1 VSCFS
6 PDLKLFLDS
15 LTISEREKLNLIL
28 NGSLDTPIPR
38 RQSGKILLLGT
49 ELAKLA
55 LRQGL
60 PVVICGG
67 DGKAALVQAA
77 EAIGPSDL
85 SLLREQSGRE
95 PTLVLSARRAR
106 ALGCSNQSTGAVVL
120 CPRGELDAATLST
133 MVDPLAPAGP
143 PPGLLS
149 AFEVAPTQPY
159 DRAAL
164 KLAKLVGL
172 LPAALVGRLDTA
184 PDDLPGWAAER
195 GMPLIAAEKVLAYE
209 HHASTTLRPVS
220 RAQVPLAVADAQL
233 IAFRSSTGSAD
244 HLAIIIGRPQRG
256 QPVLTR
262 LHSECFTGDLL
273 GSLRCDCG
281 DQLRGALAAMA
292 AAGGGVLLYLAQEG
306 RGIGLANKLR
316 AYALQDRGLDTIDAN
331 SALGFDP
338 DERFYWPAAEMLRQL
353 GFTKIRLMTNNP
365 DKLAALA
372 QYGITIVE
380 RVPLAFPSNAHNETY
395 LRTKAV
401 RSGHLLD
408 PSPGQKPLSP

>member
-1 VSCFS
+1 
-6 PDLKLFLDS
+6 
-15 LTISEREKLNLIL
+15 
-28 NGSLDTPIPR
+28 
-38 RQSGKILLLGT
+38 LLGT
-49 ELAKLA
+49 EVAKLA

-67 DGKAALVQAA
+67 SGEAALVQAA

-106 ALGCSNQSTGAVVL
+106 ALGCSDQSTGAVAL
-120 CPRGELDAATLST
+120 CPRGELDAAVLSS
-133 MVDPLAPAGP
+133 MVDPLATAGP

-149 AFEVAPTQPY
+149 AFEVAPTQPHHS
-159 DRAAL
+159 AAL

-172 LPAALVGRLDTA
+172 LPAALVARLDTA
-184 PDDLPGWAAER
+184 SDDLPGWAAER
-195 GMPLIAAEKVLAYE
+195 GMPLIAAEKILAYE
-209 HHASTTLRPVS
+209 QHASTTLRPVS

-233 IAFRSSTGSAD
+233 VAFRSSTGSAD

-372 QYGITIVE
+372 HYGITIVE